1 MRIAILIVF
10 ILGHGKAYAH
20 NCAVKTYPENDDNL
34 KMSEYIINLDSP
46 AESRWDALVN
56 GRKQELL
63 HLFEVFSEIDNE
75 YFKGYLMK
83 FVDKYLNL
91 LDKKIPSPYREEI
104 NGISRE
110 AGLNKGR
117 VIAYNIFYEI
127 FTFCTSILAVDNS
140 SEQNLYHVRNL
151 DFGLFLGWNSIN
163 KTWKIS
169 EALKPLTVALDYRR
183 GNVTIYKAVSFVGYL
198 GVLTAMKPGKFSL
211 TVNERFTTDG
221 GGFVG
226 ILLWLIGCRE
236 MNWLSFFT
244 RDLMANALSFQE
256 AREQLKLA
264 PLIAPV
270 YFIIGGLDKTQAN
283 VITRS
288 RMQMVNDRNL
298 SAWHNSSRA
307 PNWYL
312 LETNYDWWKKPFFV
326 DDRRTPAI
334 NCLKYTKQTGTI
346 NFSTLYDVLSTQP
359 VLNKLTVYSSLM
371 NVKAGTIETYLREC
385 PNPCPPW

>member
-10 ILGHGKAYAH
+10 ILGHGKAYVAH

-83 FVDKYLNL
+83 FVDKYLVSL
-91 LDKKIPSPYREEI
+91 K
-104 NGISRE
+104 
-110 AGLNKGR
+110 
-117 VIAYNIFYEI
+117 
-127 FTFCTSILAVDNS
+127 
-140 SEQNLYHVRNL
+140 
-151 DFGLFLGWNSIN
+151 WNSIN

>member
-1 MRIAILIVF
+1 MEIIPKFRKKKLQGFKSKSIWYGTTRDEFELRNNWHAKDTCVYHYVRSIETKIHSSFHEGKVEIITYQYTRFRMNYINVQVSFLYPHGPSPSFIFHLMKIHYILSADVLKTTQNEIS
-10 ILGHGKAYAH
+10 AYI
-20 NCAVKTYPENDDNL
+20 
-34 KMSEYIINLDSP
+34 MI
-46 AESRWDALVN
+46 
-56 GRKQELL
+56 
-63 HLFEVFSEIDNE
+63 F
-75 YFKGYLMK
+75 YFKIK
-83 FVDKYLNL
+83 
-91 LDKKIPSPYREEI
+91 
-104 NGISRE
+104 
-110 AGLNKGR
+110 
-117 VIAYNIFYEI
+117 
-127 FTFCTSILAVDNS
+127 
-140 SEQNLYHVRNL
+140 
-151 DFGLFLGWNSIN
+151 WNSIN